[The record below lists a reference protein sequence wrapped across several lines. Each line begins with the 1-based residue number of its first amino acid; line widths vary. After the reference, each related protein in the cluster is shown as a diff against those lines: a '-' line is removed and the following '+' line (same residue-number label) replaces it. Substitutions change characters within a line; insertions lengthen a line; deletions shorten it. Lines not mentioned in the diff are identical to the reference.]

1 MFFLMRTAC
10 CRVFL
15 YPFFRETMRADCPL
29 MKENLILEREN
40 CILIS
45 NSKNWI
51 EQAAKDQLRGVA
63 NLPGVERAVGLP
75 DLHPGKTPVGM
86 AVLSRGRFYPHL
98 IGNDIGCG
106 MTLFATNVKMK
117 KFRMEKWVTRLNSI
131 RELGDIP
138 AENPYGEECP
148 IRDLG
153 TIGLGNHFAEFQC
166 VDSIFDEKAAEELG
180 LSKDRLLLLIH
191 SGSRGYGQ
199 EILNRFYDPAGLEDG
214 SKRAAD
220 YLEEHGNALLWASRN
235 RIVTAR
241 KLLRYL
247 GVDEDAA
254 VLIDKCHN
262 YVERTDEGWLHR
274 KGSVSTR
281 HGAVVIP
288 GSRGSMTYVCI
299 PEADTA
305 LSLDSVSHGAG
316 RKWARSICRSR
327 IDRRYDRDSIRS
339 TGLKSRVVCHDT
351 NLLFAEAP
359 EAYKSVEQVVDSLKE
374 AKLVTTAAALK
385 PLITFKG

>member
-1 MFFLMRTAC
+1 MDFRTDAGTY
-10 CRVFL
+10 RLSAHEGEF
-15 YPFFRETMRADCPL
+15 
-29 MKENLILEREN
+29 ILEKEN

-45 NSKNWI
+45 NNKNWI

-63 NLPGVERAVGLP
+63 NLPGVERVVGLP

-86 AVLSRGRFYPHL
+86 AVLTAGRIYPHL

-106 MTLFATNVKMK
+106 MSLFATNVRLK
-117 KFRMEKWVTRLNSI
+117 KFRMDRWVTRLNSI

-138 AENPYGEECP
+138 TENPYEEECP

-166 VDSIFDEKAAEELG
+166 VAAILDEGAAEELG
-180 LSKDRLLLLIH
+180 LVKDQVLLLIH

-199 EILNRFYDPAGLEDG
+199 EILNRFYDPAGLIEG
-214 SKRAAD
+214 SSRAMD
-220 YLEEHGNALLWASRN
+220 YLEEHDRALLWASRN
-235 RIVTAR
+235 RSVTAR
-241 KLLRYL
+241 KLLGYL
-247 GVDEDAA
+247 GVDEEAA

-262 YVERTDEGWLHR
+262 YVEKTEAGWLHR
-274 KGSVSTR
+274 KGSVSTK

-288 GSRGSMTYVCI
+288 GSRGSMTYVCV
-299 PEADTA
+299 PAADTSI
-305 LSLDSVSHGAG
+305 SLDSVSHGAG
-316 RKWARSICRSR
+316 RKWARSICKSR
-327 IDRRYDRDSIRS
+327 IDRRYDRESIRS
-339 TGLKSRVVCHDT
+339 TELKSRVVCHDT

-359 EAYKSVEQVVDSLKE
+359 EAYKNVEQVVDSLKE
-374 AKLVTTAAALK
+374 ANLVETAALLK